1 MQGLNCQ
8 LSSDGWWRCTGDR
21 RTTKQP
27 LEHFPTQTSKGVLN
41 NERGKAVWYKDV
53 RGVWR
58 KKVISK
64 PFFFLCWIAH
74 LSKIIVSGI
83 PVCKPVENDAA
94 HSAFLLSPGSPG
106 STLKA
111 LSKWELQLGRSFRK
125 LFEKLLLGSRTTGK
139 RELLSCTLMDGCSFL
154 SSEQKWRTLGVGG
167 EGRRENIQGN
177 KIKVIQRIDP

>member
-1 MQGLNCQ
+1 M
-8 LSSDGWWRCTGDR
+8 
-21 RTTKQP
+21 
-27 LEHFPTQTSKGVLN
+27 N
-41 NERGKAVWYKDV
+41 NERGKAVWYKDI

-139 RELLSCTLMDGCSFL
+139 TELLSCALMDGCSFL

-167 EGRRENIQGN
+167 EGRRGNIQGN
-177 KIKVIQRIDP
+177 KIKVIQRILWEGRLSSFKRKYGDDGTSGPEGWVKNPSGLATGTVV